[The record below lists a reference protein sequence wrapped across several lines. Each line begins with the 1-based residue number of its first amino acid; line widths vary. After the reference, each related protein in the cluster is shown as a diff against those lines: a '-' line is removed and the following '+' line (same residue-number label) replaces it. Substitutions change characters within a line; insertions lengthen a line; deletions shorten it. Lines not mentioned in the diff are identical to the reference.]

1 MLKRELKVN
10 FNVTFLY
17 HYYTKQIIQFCI
29 TYTWPKI
36 GDIGEILHFYTIFMC
51 VKAMEKYKLNFV

>member
-1 MLKRELKVN
+1 MLKRELKVDLN
-10 FNVTFLY
+10 ATFLY
-17 HYYTKQIIQFCI
+17 HHYTKKVIQFCI

-36 GDIGEILHFYTIFMC
+36 DEIGEILHFNIIFMC

>member
-1 MLKRELKVN
+1 MLKRELKVYLN
-10 FNVTFLY
+10 ATFLY
-17 HYYTKQIIQFCI
+17 PYYTKQIIQFCI

-51 VKAMEKYKLNFV
+51 VKAMKKIKLNFV

>member
-10 FNVTFLY
+10 LNATFLY

-36 GDIGEILHFYTIFMC
+36 GDIGKILHLNTIFMR
-51 VKAMEKYKLNFV
+51 VKAMKIFKLNFV

>member
-10 FNVTFLY
+10 LNATFLY
-17 HYYTKQIIQFCI
+17 HYYTKQIIKFCI

-36 GDIGEILHFYTIFMC
+36 DEIGELLYFNTIFMC
-51 VKAMEKYKLNFV
+51 VKVTEKYKLNFV